1 MPCKIKSNKVKY
13 IVCVNAYKAINQLKW
28 MVSFYDNKVQWISPA
43 SQDQQIE
50 DTPLHA
56 ELVKR

>member
-1 MPCKIKSNKVKY
+1 M
-13 IVCVNAYKAINQLKW
+13 CVNVYKAINQLKW